1 MHATTLVIIY
11 NYVLFGF
18 RLDIIFYPIILYDL
32 QYSDLFVYL
41 IRDPKSIIMLYKLK
55 QTSLYKRSLKSLC
68 PKFCLNKIMTLLSK
82 YSCSLRG

>member
-18 RLDIIFYPIILYDL
+18 RLNIIFYPIILCDL

-41 IRDPKSIIMLYKLK
+41 VCDPDML
-55 QTSLYKRSLKSLC
+55 
-68 PKFCLNKIMTLLSK
+68 M
-82 YSCSLRG
+82 